1 MKKSILKAVLLNFLL
16 IRKCNLLIK
25 KTFAG
30 NRTGR
35 WGLDE
40 VLNRVQNDHQ
50 DPILSTLKQVFKESI
65 CENPVQTLKKI
76 ENPGGLQYQQIFS
89 SPWAPSIDLEKRHE
103 ELTKKICQWP
113 VDHIKSKL
121 RTQIHYSCM
130 QFNDYL

>member
-1 MKKSILKAVLLNFLL
+1 M
-16 IRKCNLLIK
+16 
-25 KTFAG
+25 
-30 NRTGR
+30 
-35 WGLDE
+35 
-40 VLNRVQNDHQ
+40 LNRVQNDHQ

-121 RTQIHYSCM
+121 RTQIHYSFM
-130 QFNDYL
+130 QFNDFFRILY